1 MNTSLKNVNFAKKCF
16 FYLLLFYIIES
27 STKKYNTIIE
37 FSIWIDVPKVLKN
50 AQSASYYSKTAN

>member
-1 MNTSLKNVNFAKKCF
+1 M
-16 FYLLLFYIIES
+16 YIIYIIES

-50 AQSASYYSKTAN
+50 AQSASDYSKTAN